1 MYLKVQIPYVYSL
14 SKSESDPTQWEVLP
28 HRSQRVKTHHIFCD
42 LLSYQTPWSQ
52 FNKKG
57 EIYTIDNAHTLY
69 PAFCKTTKI
78 RPKMLPS
85 SGKINLFDGD
95 IKLGGLRKYAP
106 KRELLFSNGTPK
118 YSTWKTQDNETA
130 ENEYYSKL
138 QTIPANI
145 YSKVYEKFFTTRTK
159 PVHKFMEWVSTQ
171 KDIVGVW
178 NANSI
183 SSELLNDRGG
193 VNYRYSNYQAFGSKQ
208 VASPTPRKLS
218 SKPYLQAMLGR
229 SDEFTDTADYS
240 SLVVDYDQKM
250 WGCVPY
256 ESHPEFNLPRQAVTT
271 DIGYETD
278 IQVKKTIMAHG
289 EVSSYRRQRPRNT
302 DFAPPILEWESVG
315 FPKVSPVST
324 KALYARKPIHLQ
336 FVYRETGFVSR
347 KKINNSDSDSLL
359 NQIISDSVNYSN
371 WFKRLALPVDTSQD
385 QVSNYR
391 VIEGSVRSVSSMSH
405 NTLKFSEGSGNNRT
419 MVGEH
424 VGYESTGNAYCFS
437 LSSYFSGANRNLHF
451 PRGDY
456 TTVGG
461 KIISEKDTPIPHN
474 LYPELGGRYYPKNQ
488 KYFPLQRSSSSTQEG
503 RVVNINRI
511 SDYRPTLGKLAYQK
525 VAQDYTPVERYEML
539 DNSVTYPRFS
549 YSAKTQAYHSRAFGL
564 RSESHNIG
572 LRTAS
577 FRPLDVLEHDQDLE
591 GMKILNK
598 IMLENLIPNETIFND
613 SGEGV
618 DRDGNRDSS
627 LYIPFTRLV
636 DMINLAQMGM
646 ASDYTPIKV
655 EALPVKVGQ
664 AVKLTQN
671 LSLAGRATDFTY
683 AFSTSSPLSQLSSA
697 QQKLLVDFVKTIEN
711 TRTITGD
718 DIPLEYSV
726 TLYINPKNDLSVL
739 VDYPSILMRDMGRG
753 RWRDSLV
760 PAFRITDLVDILT
773 DKTYS
778 QDIFHSESPPYFLIL
793 PEGRYGATEG
803 VIKLCSTE
811 DYQSLTQTSGDWGD
825 DLEYITRPFTLN
837 TVFNDYCYHTI
848 HIKSGMTVS
857 DPVNTLPLDLKRNKL
872 TVKRPL
878 TYTSIFPVTGELQNV
893 ELSLSSVKRPAKEDG
908 QRPTSFG
915 YSPVAYYS
923 VPKDSE
929 EMPDNIPQN
938 MFKPMNTNG
947 RTFKG
952 QRNRSYGDMTKAKD
966 YTTYSSIV
974 LPFENILPAVKEI
987 EDISYGGVASGK
999 FSEIVDNNPE
1009 TPLLMPF
1016 LKEPRNR
1023 DARSE
1028 GKGRY
1033 RYLSDNLS
1041 SWSLGVPAEFVPET
1055 YSLTGMELGLFNWPL
1070 GLV

>member
-1 MYLKVQIPYVYSL
+1 MYLKVQIPYSYSL
-14 SKSESDPTQWEVLP
+14 SKSASDPTQWEVLP
-28 HRSQRVKTHHIFCD
+28 HRSKNGNTHHIFCD

-52 FNKKG
+52 FNTKG
-57 EIYTIDNAHTLY
+57 EIYEIDNAHTLY

-85 SGKINLFDGD
+85 SGKINLFSLE
-95 IKLGGLRKYAP
+95 KLGGLRKYGP
-106 KRELLFSNGTPK
+106 KRELLISNGTPN

-130 ENEYYSKL
+130 ENEYYSAL

-171 KDIVGVW
+171 KDILGVW

-183 SSELLNDRGG
+183 SSGLLHDRGG

-208 VASPTPRKLS
+208 VGSPTPRKIT
-218 SKPYLQAMLGR
+218 SKPYLQAMIGR
-229 SDEFTDTADYS
+229 PDEFTDNADYS

-256 ESHPEFNLPRQAVTT
+256 ESHPEFNLPRQAVPTN
-271 DIGYETD
+271 IGYETD
-278 IQVKKTIMAHG
+278 IQEKKIEMAHG
-289 EVSSYRRQRPRNT
+289 DVGSYRLRQTPRST
-302 DFAPPILEWESVG
+302 DFAPPILEWEAVG

-347 KKINNSDSDSLL
+347 KKINSSDSDSML
-359 NQIISDSVNYSN
+359 NQIISHSVNYAD

-391 VIEGSVRSVSSMSH
+391 VIEGSVRAVSSMSH
-405 NTLKFSEGSGNNRT
+405 NTVKFSEGLFEPLL
-419 MVGEH
+419 GEQ
-424 VGYESTGNAYCFS
+424 VSYESTGNAYCFS
-437 LSSYFSGANRNLHF
+437 IASHFSGANRNIHF

-456 TTVGG
+456 TTVNG
-461 KIISEKDTPIPHN
+461 KIISEKDTPFPHSV
-474 LYPELGGRYYPKNQ
+474 YPELGNRYYHTQQ
-488 KYFPLQRSSSSTQEG
+488 KYFPLQGSSASTQEG
-503 RVVNINRI
+503 RVSNINRLI
-511 SDYRPTLGKLAYQK
+511 NYRPSLGKLAYQK
-525 VAQDYTPVERYEML
+525 VAQDYTPVEQYEML
-539 DNSVTYPRFS
+539 DDSVTYPRLI
-549 YSAKTQAYHSRAFGL
+549 YSAKTQAYDSRPLVSRGT
-564 RSESHNIG
+564 SGGEST

-577 FRPLDVLEHDQDLE
+577 IRPLDVLDHDQDLE

-598 IMLENLIPNETIFND
+598 IMLENLIPNETIFSD
-613 SGEGV
+613 AGKGQEKTQGH
-618 DRDGNRDSS
+618 DSS
-627 LYIPFTRLV
+627 LLIPFTRLV
-636 DMINLAQMGM
+636 HMINLAQKGM

-655 EALPVKVGQ
+655 EAVPVKVGQ

-671 LSLAGRATDFTY
+671 LSLAGTATDFTDS
-683 AFSTSSPLSQLSSA
+683 FSGSGVLSRLSLA
-697 QQKLLVDFVKTIEN
+697 QQNLLVAFVKTIEN

-739 VDYPSILMRDMGRG
+739 VDYPSILMRDMARG

-773 DKTYS
+773 DNANSKY
-778 QDIFHSESPPYFLIL
+778 IFSNESSPYFLIL
-793 PEGRYGATEG
+793 PEGRYGAKEG
-803 VIKLCSTE
+803 VITLCNSDKYRE
-811 DYQSLTQTSGDWGD
+811 MTQTSGDWGD
-825 DLEYITRPFTLN
+825 DLGYITRPFTLN

-872 TVKRPL
+872 TVKRPF
-878 TYTSIFPVTGELQNV
+878 TYTSIFPVTGELQNI
-893 ELSLSSVKRPAKEDG
+893 ELSLTQITRPINDDG
-908 QRPTSFG
+908 TRPTSFG

-938 MFKPMNTNG
+938 VFKPMNTTG

-952 QRNRSYGDMTKAKD
+952 QRNRSYGDMVKAKD

-974 LPFENILPAVKEI
+974 LPFENIIPALKEGESNSSGI
-987 EDISYGGVASGK
+987 EL
-999 FSEIVDNNPE
+999 FSEIVDNNPK
-1009 TPLLMPF
+1009 TPILMPYF
-1016 LKEPRNR
+1016 KEQRNQ

-1055 YSLTGMELGLFNWPL
+1055 YTLTGMELGLFNWPL

>member
-1 MYLKVQIPYVYSL
+1 MYLKVQIPYSYSL
-14 SKSESDPTQWEVLP
+14 SKSSSDSTQWEVLP
-28 HRSQRVKTHHIFCD
+28 HRSPNVNTHHLFCD

-57 EIYTIDNAHTLY
+57 EIYEIDNAHTLY

-85 SGKINLFDGD
+85 SGKIDLFNLFS
-95 IKLGGLRKYAP
+95 LGGLRKYGP
-106 KRELLFSNGTPK
+106 KRELLVSNGTPK

-183 SSELLNDRGG
+183 SSGLLHDRGG

-208 VASPTPRKLS
+208 VGSPTPRKLS
-218 SKPYLQAMLGR
+218 SKPFLQAMLGR
-229 SDEFTDTADYS
+229 TDEFTDNEDYS

-256 ESHPEFNLPRQAVTT
+256 ESHPDFNFPRQAVST

-278 IQVKKTIMAHG
+278 IQVKKLEMAHP
-289 EVSSYRRQRPRNT
+289 EVSSYRRRQTARNT

-315 FPKVSPVST
+315 FPKVAPVST

-347 KKINNSDSDSLL
+347 KKINSSDSDSLL
-359 NQIISDSVNYSN
+359 NQIISHSVNYAD

-391 VIEGSVRSVSSMSH
+391 VIEGSVRSVSSMTH
-405 NTLKFSEGSGNNRT
+405 NTAKFSEVQTDYGEV
-419 MVGEH
+419 VGEQ
-424 VGYESTGNAYCFS
+424 VSYESTGKAYCFS
-437 LSSYFSGANRNLHF
+437 LASYFSGANRNLHF

-456 TTVGG
+456 TTLNG
-461 KIISEKDTPIPHN
+461 KIISEKDTPIPHS
-474 LYPELGGRYYPKNQ
+474 LYPELGGRYYHKNQ
-488 KYFPLQRSSSSTQEG
+488 KYFPLQGSSSSTQEG
-503 RVVNINRI
+503 RVGNINRI
-511 SDYRPTLGKLAYQK
+511 SGYRPTLGKLTSTK
-525 VAQDYTPVERYEML
+525 NRLDYTPVDLYEML
-539 DNSVTYPRFS
+539 DDSVSYPRFI
-549 YSAKTQAYHSRAFGL
+549 YSAKTQAYHSRPLVSRDGGNRHDFGL
-564 RSESHNIG
+564 

-577 FRPLDVLEHDQDLE
+577 IRPLDVLDPDQDLE

-598 IMLENLIPNETIFND
+598 IMLENLIPNETIFSD
-613 SGEGV
+613 SGKGMEKTTY
-618 DRDGNRDSS
+618 DDSS
-627 LYIPFTRLV
+627 LLTPFTRLV
-636 DMINLAQMGM
+636 DMINLAQKGM

-655 EALPVKVGQ
+655 KALPVKVGQ
-664 AVKLTQN
+664 AVKLTQD
-671 LSLAGRATDFTY
+671 LSLAGRTTDFTD
-683 AFSTSSPLSQLSSA
+683 AFSIPSSPLSGLSTTE
-697 QQKLLVDFVKTIEN
+697 QILLATFVKTIEN

-739 VDYPSILMRDMGRG
+739 VDYPSILMRDSSNGRL
-753 RWRDSLV
+753 RDSLL
-760 PAFRITDLVDILT
+760 PAFRITDLVKILT
-773 DKTYS
+773 NKTYS
-778 QDIFHSESPPYFLIL
+778 QSIFNSESPPYFLIM
-793 PEGRYGATEG
+793 PQGRYGATEG
-803 VIKLCSTE
+803 VINLCSQSE
-811 DYQSLTQTSGDWGD
+811 YQGLTQTSGGWGD
-825 DLEYITRPFTLN
+825 DLGYITRPFTLN

-872 TVKRPL
+872 IVKRPF

-974 LPFENILPAVKEI
+974 LPFENINYPIREAESHP
-987 EDISYGGVASGK
+987 DI

-1016 LKEPRNR
+1016 LKEQRNR

>member
-28 HRSQRVKTHHIFCD
+28 HRSQRLKTHHIFCD

-57 EIYTIDNAHTLY
+57 EIYTIDNAYTLY

-85 SGKINLFDGD
+85 SGKINLFNLSE
-95 IKLGGLRKYAP
+95 LGGLRKYAP
-106 KRELLFSNGTPK
+106 QRELLISNGTPK

-289 EVSSYRRQRPRNT
+289 EVSSYHRQSPRNT
-302 DFAPPILEWESVG
+302 DFAPPILDWESVG

-461 KIISEKDTPIPHN
+461 KIISEKDTPIPHS

-511 SDYRPTLGKLAYQK
+511 SDYRPTLGTLTSSKNRL
-525 VAQDYTPVERYEML
+525 DYTPVDLYEML
-539 DNSVTYPRFS
+539 NDSVTYPRFS
-549 YSAKTQAYHSRAFGL
+549 YSAKTQAYHSRAFAL
-564 RSESHNIG
+564 RSESHNSG
-572 LRTAS
+572 LRTTS
-577 FRPLDVLEHDQDLE
+577 FRPLDVLDPDQDLE

-613 SGEGV
+613 SGNGKERPRK
-618 DRDGNRDSS
+618 DDTS
-627 LYIPFTRLV
+627 LFIPFTRLV

-655 EALPVKVGQ
+655 EAVPVKVGQ

-671 LSLAGRATDFTY
+671 LSLA
-683 AFSTSSPLSQLSSA
+683 AFSTFSSPLSELSSA

-760 PAFRITDLVDILT
+760 PAFRIIDLVDILT

-778 QDIFHSESPPYFLIL
+778 QTIFHSESPPYFLIL

-811 DYQSLTQTSGDWGD
+811 DYRELTQTSGVWGD

-872 TVKRPL
+872 TVKRPF
-878 TYTSIFPVTGELQNV
+878 TYTSIFPVTGELKDV
-893 ELSLSSVKRPAKEDG
+893 ELSLSLVKRPFQVGDG
-908 QRPTSFG
+908 VIPTSFG

-952 QRNRSYGDMTKAKD
+952 QRNRSYGAMTKAKD

-974 LPFENILPAVKEI
+974 LPFENINYPIREAESHP
-987 EDISYGGVASGK
+987 DI
-999 FSEIVDNNPE
+999 FSKIVDNNPE

-1016 LKEPRNR
+1016 LKEQRNPDSR
-1023 DARSE
+1023 SARY
-1028 GKGRY
+1028 K
-1033 RYLSDNLS
+1033 YLSDNLS

-1055 YSLTGMELGLFNWPL
+1055 YSLTGMELGLFNWPF